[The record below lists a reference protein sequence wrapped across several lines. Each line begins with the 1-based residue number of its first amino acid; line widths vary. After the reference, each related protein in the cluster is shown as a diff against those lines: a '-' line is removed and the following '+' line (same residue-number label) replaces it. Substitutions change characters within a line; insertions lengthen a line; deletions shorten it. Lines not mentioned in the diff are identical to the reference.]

1 MAALPLRPAGTA
13 LVIRA
18 LVLVLGAGALGLAM
32 NAVRKGGVPLTAFA
46 APASCGEE
54 EGPPSEIEPADAIRL
69 CGHPEIVIADTRPAN
84 RYAEGHVAGAVH
96 LPCDAAG
103 SVASDAMHHLA
114 NATTVIVYGESTDDA
129 RPVAASLRR
138 RLHHKISVLKGG
150 FQAWNQAGLACAS
163 GPCDE
168 CKQ

>member
-1 MAALPLRPAGTA
+1 MAL
-13 LVIRA
+13 LVRA
-18 LVLVLGAGALGLAM
+18 LVLVVGAAALGLAV
-32 NAVRKGGVPLTAFA
+32 NGARKNCVALAAFA
-46 APASCGEE
+46 APATCDAEE
-54 EGPPSEIEPADAIRL
+54 SAPSEIEPADAIRL

-84 RYAEGHVAGAVH
+84 RFAEGHVAGAIH

-103 SVASDAMHHLA
+103 SVASEAMHHLESA
-114 NATTVIVYGESTDDA
+114 SSVIVYGESTDDA

-138 RLHHKISVLKGG
+138 RLHHRVSLLKGG
-150 FQAWNQAGLACAS
+150 FAAWNAAGLACAS

>member
-1 MAALPLRPAGTA
+1 MAL
-13 LVIRA
+13 LVRA
-18 LVLVLGAGALGLAM
+18 LVLVLGAAGLGLAI
-32 NAVRKGGVPLTAFA
+32 NGARKGGVALGSFS
-46 APASCGEE
+46 APASCDAE
-54 EGPPSEIEPADAIRL
+54 EGVPPEIEPADAIRL
-69 CGHPEIVIADTRPAN
+69 CGHPEIVIADTRPAS
-84 RYAEGHVAGAVH
+84 RYAEGHVAGAIH

-103 SVASDAMHHLA
+103 SVASEAMHHLESA
-114 NATTVIVYGESTDDA
+114 ATVIVYGESTDDA

-138 RLHHKISVLKGG
+138 RLHHRVAVLTGG

>member
-1 MAALPLRPAGTA
+1 MAL
-13 LVIRA
+13 LVRA
-18 LVLVLGAGALGLAM
+18 LVLVVGAAALGLAV
-32 NAVRKGGVPLTAFA
+32 NGARKNGVPLGGFA
-46 APASCGEE
+46 APATCDAEE
-54 EGPPSEIEPADAIRL
+54 SAPSEIEPADAIRL

-84 RYAEGHVAGAVH
+84 RFAEGHVAGAIH

-103 SVASDAMHHLA
+103 SVASEAMHHLE
-114 NATTVIVYGESTDDA
+114 NAATIIVYGESTDDA

-138 RLHHKISVLKGG
+138 RLHRRVSLLKGG
-150 FQAWNQAGLACAS
+150 FAAWNQAGLACAS